1 MSQKVQRKVKI
12 TYLMKERITKSVLE
26 IMVKEK
32 MYLGTLTQY
41 LSPCRFWLCHVSLK
55 IIFH

>member
-1 MSQKVQRKVKI
+1 MSQKLQRKVKI
-12 TYLMKERITKSVLE
+12 TYLMKERTTKSVLE
-26 IMVKEK
+26 ITVKEK

-41 LSPCRFWLCHVSLK
+41 LFRFWLCSASFK